1 MLGRGTETPH
11 AELADFFLSASW
23 VGGLL
28 VSPPPSPPPRGESA
42 RGSAAAA
49 IFPPFRTH
57 GAWGRSA
64 AATRDWLEKGPILL
78 LTSARFGRRL
88 RRAPRLG
95 LRHRPCARGPPPS
108 PSPFVSFAPALPPR
122 LALCRGRSARPQWA
136 REKPRSARLRLRGGP
151 LLLPA
156 CARARLLVARRR
168 RLAGGRGGGSRV
180 CRRGAPLRSFT
191 PWKVD
196 LERQA
201 GRRRGSATRVQR
213 RLRAAMWGAVPR
225 WV

>member
-1 MLGRGTETPH
+1 M
-11 AELADFFLSASW
+11 
-23 VGGLL
+23 L

-64 AATRDWLEKGPILL
+64 AATRARLGKGPTLL
-78 LTSARFGRRL
+78 LPPAIFGRRL

-95 LRHRPCARGPPPS
+95 LRHRPSARGPPPS
-108 PSPFVSFAPALPPR
+108 PSPFVSFAPAPPPR

-136 REKPRSARLRLRGGP
+136 REKPPSARLRLRGGP

-156 CARARLLVARRR
+156 RARLLAARRR
-168 RLAGGRGGGSRV
+168 RLAGGRGGGSRD

-196 LERQA
+196 LEREA
-201 GRRRGSATRVQR
+201 GRRRGSATRVPR

>member
-1 MLGRGTETPH
+1 MLSRGDRDPPRR
-11 AELADFFLSASW
+11 ARCFFFLSASW
-23 VGGLL
+23 GGVLL

-64 AATRDWLEKGPILL
+64 AATRAWLGKGPTLL
-78 LTSARFGRRL
+78 LPPARFGRRL

-108 PSPFVSFAPALPPR
+108 PSPFVSFAPAPPPR

-156 CARARLLVARRR
+156 RARAPFGRAP
-168 RLAGGRGGGSRV
+168 APPGGREGRWQ
-180 CRRGAPLRSFT
+180 LRLQEGRTSSLVY

-196 LERQA
+196 LEREA
-201 GRRRGSATRVQR
+201 GRRRGSATRVRR

>member
-1 MLGRGTETPH
+1 M
-11 AELADFFLSASW
+11 
-23 VGGLL
+23 

-64 AATRDWLEKGPILL
+64 AATRAWFGKGPTLL
-78 LTSARFGRRL
+78 QPPVRFGHRL
-88 RRAPRLG
+88 RRARRPG
-95 LRHRPCARGPPPS
+95 LRHRPRARRPPPS
-108 PSPFVSFAPALPPR
+108 SSPFVSFAPAPPPR
-122 LALCRGRSARPQWA
+122 LALCRGRSARPQRA
-136 REKPRSARLRLRGGP
+136 REKPRRARLRLRGGP

-156 CARARLLVARRR
+156 RAHLLAARRR

-196 LERQA
+196 LQREA
-201 GRRRGSATRVQR
+201 GRRRGSAARV
-213 RLRAAMWGAVPR
+213 
-225 WV
+225 